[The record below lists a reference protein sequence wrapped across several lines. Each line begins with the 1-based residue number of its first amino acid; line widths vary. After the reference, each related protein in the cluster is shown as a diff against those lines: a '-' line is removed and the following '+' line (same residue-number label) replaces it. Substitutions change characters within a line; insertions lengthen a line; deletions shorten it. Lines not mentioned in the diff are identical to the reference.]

1 MVLFFLEHTQQMR
14 QTLVSYSRNSFE
26 HPSEDVFSFW
36 LQMNCAALL
45 TIEKFT
51 EQMFLLTVGKSWI
64 ETRMQEGK

>member
-1 MVLFFLEHTQQMR
+1 M
-14 QTLVSYSRNSFE
+14 VSYSRNSFE